1 MPYTQADA
9 DRLRAAIAKGASKIE
24 LNGEKVEFR
33 SLADMRETLN
43 MIESELAGGQR
54 SAFRISYPRASR
66 GL

>member
-24 LNGEKVEFR
+24 LNGERIEFR

-43 MIESELAGGQR
+43 MIEGELAGGEK
-54 SAFRISYPRASR
+54 AFFRISYPRAGR